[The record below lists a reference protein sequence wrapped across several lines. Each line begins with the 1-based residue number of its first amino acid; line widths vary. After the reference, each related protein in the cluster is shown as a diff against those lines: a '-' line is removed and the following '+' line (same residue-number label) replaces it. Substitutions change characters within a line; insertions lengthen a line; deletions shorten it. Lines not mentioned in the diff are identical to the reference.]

1 MTGAGRD
8 GAIVSRASELM
19 LKLLFIRHGE
29 STGNRAQRMS
39 GQAADRLTAQGQ
51 RQCQQLAR
59 HLYQQE
65 WRPSHIYSSPLQRA
79 LDSVAELAKVW
90 QWQLSDSPMPQVVP
104 VASGDPAQRRT
115 AERAGDLPQLSIRP
129 QLQEFDAGILT
140 GLTWREAQQQYPD
153 LCQALETSPDWV
165 PIPHAET
172 LLDGRARAADFINYL
187 LATHHN
193 GDAVWLVS
201 HQWIMEHLMACLMGC
216 DRTWQMPMANTATFE
231 FWLDRD
237 RWSAGGISLGISDL
251 WQIKRFNDCQHLSEK
266 SGP

>member
-1 MTGAGRD
+1 
-8 GAIVSRASELM
+8 M

-29 STGNRAQRMS
+29 STGNRAGRMS
-39 GQAADRLTAQGQ
+39 GHEADRLTAQGQ
-51 RQCQQLAR
+51 QQCRQLAH
-59 HLYQQE
+59 HLHRQR

-79 LDSVAELAKVW
+79 LDSVAELAAVW
-90 QWQLSDSPMPQVVP
+90 QWQLSAPPDSQILP
-104 VASGDPAQRRT
+104 VSNGDPRELLMEQG
-115 AERAGDLPQLSIRP
+115 AGDLPQLRIVH

-172 LLDGRARAADFINYL
+172 PLAGRSRAADFVNYL
-187 LATHHN
+187 LAKHQN
-193 GDAVWLVS
+193 GDAVWLIS
-201 HQWIMEHLMACLMGC
+201 HQWIMEHLIACLMGC

-237 RWSAGGISLGISDL
+237 RWSASGVTQGISDL
-251 WQIKRFNDCQHLSEK
+251 WQIKRFNDCQHLSEE
-266 SGP
+266 SEPRAN